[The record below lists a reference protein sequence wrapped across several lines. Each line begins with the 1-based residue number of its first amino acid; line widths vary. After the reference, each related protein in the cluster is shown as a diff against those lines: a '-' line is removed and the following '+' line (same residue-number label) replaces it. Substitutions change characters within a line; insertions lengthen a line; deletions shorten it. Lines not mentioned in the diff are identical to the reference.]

1 MKNCQ
6 NQRAK
11 PILEEILESY
21 LYIKAW
27 FSTFL
32 LNKFEDIGPENEELA
47 EKKQKEKKESA
58 EETLQS
64 QMTLNTFDTQL
75 FRVKKQLFP
84 NCLALIQ
91 VDYKALK
98 PTNKESFE
106 FRKVL
111 AQASTLGTLNNVL
124 QACGSRSTCCLK
136 LIYRSKGLYIEKSKQ
151 IVLTNFRQESG
162 NTCCLRLTT
171 INASAFLFTL
181 SRNRSVC

>member
-11 PILEEILESY
+11 PIFEEIMESY

-47 EKKQKEKKESA
+47 EKKQQEKKESA

-98 PTNKESFE
+98 PTNKEFSNSVKFG
-106 FRKVL
+106 
-111 AQASTLGTLNNVL
+111 ASVDVG
-124 QACGSRSTCCLK
+124 
-136 LIYRSKGLYIEKSKQ
+136 YIE
-151 IVLTNFRQESG
+151 
-162 NTCCLRLTT
+162 
-171 INASAFLFTL
+171 
-181 SRNRSVC
+181 